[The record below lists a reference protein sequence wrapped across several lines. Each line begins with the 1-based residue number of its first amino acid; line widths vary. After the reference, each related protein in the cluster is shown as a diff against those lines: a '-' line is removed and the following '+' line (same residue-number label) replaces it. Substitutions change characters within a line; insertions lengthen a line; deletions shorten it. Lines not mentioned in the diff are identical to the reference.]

1 MMHTSFIKK
10 ATVFGLALA
19 STSLFAEATY
29 SPHKYQQNDWFAE
42 FGGNTAMY
50 VNPAGISETDQFEL
64 SFGFFSSISG
74 EASQEYVSFTYPV
87 DYKHTWGFS
96 FFENGASIDGG
107 QSYTENA
114 FMLGYAYNLIHCI
127 ALGIDISVLQIN
139 QFDENKHISLGSDIG
154 INWNPMANSRFG
166 YLLIGVAL
174 QNIVQP
180 GISTEEG
187 SSSYSF
193 VAPGFFGSDR
203 DDAYNIPSNLN
214 FSLFYRGLNRAL
226 EAKVEL
232 SLIDVFH
239 SDSEGG
245 DGMNLEESFTVTY
258 FLSPH
263 LGVRLRFTK
272 EGYPVAGA
280 TVNVKDVSI
289 FRYLAL
295 DLEMSHDDLYAKK
308 NRGFIW
314 AVKLTSRFGDTREE
328 KIGEERYRRLKI
340 EPENDYRAAMRLY
353 LNRQFLEAAYAFGKV
368 QTKYPAF
375 HLVDQA
381 AFYKAKS
388 FENLR
393 MHKAAKAVYEDA
405 IKRYPQ
411 SDQRAK
417 YHFQLMNIDY
427 KEGKYTE
434 AMAKYQNIA
443 QKFGESDV
451 KADADYVAGQIK
463 FEQGLYQESVDL
475 LAAILPGNANYFYA
489 RYTMGIAYSRMGKW
503 DEAENCFRDITE
515 QPVSNQSER
524 DLQDAAKV
532 KLGHIYFSGEKPDIA
547 QAAQMYGQVQPGSPV
562 YDEAMLG
569 IAWSFLK
576 VNKPN
581 EAMKPAQW
589 IISNLPESFLVSEAY
604 LVIGYCHFMKKDYN
618 NAAKALEQAEK
629 RTEQPV
635 VTVAARDSARQAY
648 DAMQDEFDSVQVKA
662 LDLARQLPTPRVEKK
677 REALRPSFDK
687 ANKTIEDYAAF
698 TQKSIQ
704 SDRFESNRK
713 RILDDAG
720 FTLATVKTKMS
731 QGSASSEAAQ
741 ELESLEDDLDMGGDD
756 MGGSSDAGSS
766 SEAPAPAGG
775 DESAGGSSDELGD
788 DLGDDF

>member
-1 MMHTSFIKK
+1 MHTSFIKTSVLGL
-10 ATVFGLALA
+10 TVAA
-19 STSLFAEATY
+19 SSLFAEATY
-29 SPHKYQQNDWFAE
+29 APHKYQQNDWFAE

-50 VNPAGISETDQFEL
+50 VNPASISETEQLEF
-64 SFGFFSSISG
+64 SAAFFSSISG
-74 EASQEYVSFTYPV
+74 EASQEYLSLTFPM
-87 DYKHTWGFS
+87 DYKHTLGFS

-107 QSYTENA
+107 KSYGEYA
-114 FMLGYAYNLIHCI
+114 FMFGYAYNLFQLLS
-127 ALGIDISVLQIN
+127 LGVDISVLYIN
-139 QFDENKHISLGSDIG
+139 QFDEVTQLTVGSDIG
-154 INWNPMANSRFG
+154 LSWNPLASSKLG
-166 YLLIGVAL
+166 YLLVGVAL
-174 QNIVQP
+174 QNILP
-180 GISTEEG
+180 PA
-187 SSSYSF
+187 
-193 VAPGFFGSDR
+193 VATS
-203 DDAYNIPSNLN
+203 DDAPVFVLFTEDEAYKIPTNLN
-214 FSLFYRGLNRAL
+214 ISLFYRGLNRSL
-226 EAKVEL
+226 EAKIEA
-232 SLIDVFH
+232 SLIDIMH
-239 SDSEGG
+239 DEAEGG
-245 DGMNLEESFTVTY
+245 EGFNLETSFTLTY
-258 FLSPH
+258 YLSPH
-263 LGVRLRFTK
+263 LGVRGRFTK
-272 EGYPVAGA
+272 EGYFVAGA

-289 FRYLAL
+289 FRYLQL

-314 AVKLTSRFGDTREE
+314 AVKITSRFGDTREE

-393 MHKAAKAVYEDA
+393 MHKAAKSVYEDA

-489 RYTMGIAYSRMGKW
+489 RYTMGIAYSRLGKFE
-503 DEAENCFRDITE
+503 EAENCFRDITE
-515 QPVSNQSER
+515 QQYSNQSEQ
-524 DLQDAAKV
+524 DLQDAARV
-532 KLGHIYFSGEKPDIA
+532 KLGHIYFSGEKADIA
-547 QAAQMYGQVQPGSPV
+547 AAAQMYGQVQPGSPV

-576 VNKPN
+576 VNKPDD
-581 EAMKPAQW
+581 AMKPAKW

-604 LVIGYCHFMKKDYN
+604 LVQGYCYFMKKDYK
-618 NAAKALEQAEK
+618 NAAASLEQAEK
-629 RTEQPV
+629 KTEKPAV
-635 VTVAARDSARQAY
+635 SVAARDSARQAY

-662 LDLARQLPTPRVEKK
+662 LDLARQLPTPRVESK
-677 REALRPSFDK
+677 REALRPTFNK
-687 ANKTIEDYAAF
+687 ANQAIEDYAAF
-698 TQKSIQ
+698 TQRAIQ

-713 RILDDAG
+713 RILEDAG
-720 FTLATVKTKMS
+720 FTLATVKTKMG
-731 QGSASSEAAQ
+731 QGAGSAESAK
-741 ELESLEDDLDMGGDD
+741 ELDSLDDL
-756 MGGSSDAGSS
+756 
-766 SEAPAPAGG
+766 EL
-775 DESAGGSSDELGD
+775 DE
-788 DLGDDF
+788 

>member
-1 MMHTSFIKK
+1 MHTSFIKK
-10 ATVFGLALA
+10 AAVFGLALA

-42 FGGNTAMY
+42 FGGNTSMY
-50 VNPAGISETDQFEL
+50 VNPAGISETEQLEF
-64 SFGFFSSISG
+64 SAAFFSSISG
-74 EASQEYVSFTYPV
+74 EASQEYVSLTFPM
-87 DYKHTWGFS
+87 DYKHTLGFS
-96 FFENGASIDGG
+96 FFENGASIDDGP
-107 QSYTENA
+107 SYGEYA
-114 FMLGYAYNLIHCI
+114 FMFGYAYNLMQFL
-127 ALGIDISVLQIN
+127 ALGVDISVLYIN
-139 QFDENKHISLGSDIG
+139 QFDEVKQLTLGADVGVS
-154 INWNPMANSRFG
+154 WNPLASSKYG
-166 YLLIGVAL
+166 YLLVGVAL
-174 QNIVQP
+174 QNALQP
-180 GISTEEG
+180 AVSTSAEEDG
-187 SSSYSF
+187 MKF
-193 VAPGFFGSDR
+193 VLFTEDE
-203 DDAYNIPSNLN
+203 AYKIPSNLN
-214 FSLFYRGLNRAL
+214 ISFFYRGLNRAL

-232 SLIDVFH
+232 SIIDVMH
-239 SDSEGG
+239 ESSEGG
-245 DGMNLEESFTVTY
+245 DGMNLEQSFTLTY
-258 FLSPH
+258 YLSPH
-263 LGVRLRFTK
+263 LGVRARFTK
-272 EGYPVAGA
+272 ECYPVVGA

-295 DLEMSHDDLYAKK
+295 DLEMSHDDLWEKK

-434 AMAKYQNIA
+434 AMTKYQNIA

-463 FEQGLYQESVDL
+463 FEQGLYQECVDL
-475 LAAILPGNANYFYA
+475 LASILPGNANYFYA
-489 RYTMGIAYSRMGKW
+489 RYTMGIANSRMGKF

-524 DLQDAAKV
+524 DLQDAARV
-532 KLGHIYFSGEKPDIA
+532 KLGHLFFSGEKPDIA
-547 QAAQMYGQVQPGSPV
+547 AAAQMYGQVQKESPV
-562 YDEAMLG
+562 FDEAMLG

-576 VNKPN
+576 VNKPD
-581 EAMKPAQW
+581 EAIKPAKW

-604 LVIGYCHFMKKDYN
+604 LVIGYCHFMKKNYQD
-618 NAAKALEQAEK
+618 ALEALTQAEK
-629 RTEQPV
+629 RTEQPIV
-635 VTVAARDSARQAY
+635 SVASRDSARQAY
-648 DAMQDEFDSVQVKA
+648 DAMQSQFDSVQVLA
-662 LDLARQLPTPRVEKK
+662 LDLARQLPTPRVESK
-677 REALRPSFDK
+677 REALRPTFNK
-687 ANKTIEDYAAF
+687 ANQAIEDYASF
-698 TQKSIQ
+698 MQRSIQ

-720 FTLATVKTKMS
+720 FTKATLLSKMGGAGGGTS
-731 QGSASSEAAQ
+731 KNSGASEMP
-741 ELESLEDDLDMGGDD
+741 SLEDDL
-756 MGGSSDAGSS
+756 
-766 SEAPAPAGG
+766 
-775 DESAGGSSDELGD
+775 
-788 DLGDDF
+788 

>member
-1 MMHTSFIKK
+1 MTRTSFIKTSVLGL
-10 ATVFGLALA
+10 TVAASALY
-19 STSLFAEATY
+19 AEAVY
-29 SPHKYQQNDWFAE
+29 SPHKYQQNDWFGE
-42 FGGNTAMY
+42 FGSNNTAMY
-50 VNPAGISETDQFEL
+50 VNPAGIALTDQLEV
-64 SFGFFSSISG
+64 SAAFFSSISG
-74 EASQEYVSFTYPV
+74 EASQEYVSLAFPM
-87 DYKHTWGFS
+87 DYKHTIGFS
-96 FFENGASIDGG
+96 FFENGASIDGSSK
-107 QSYTENA
+107 SYGEYA
-114 FMLGYAYNLIHCI
+114 FLLGYAYNLMHCVAVGLDVSI
-127 ALGIDISVLQIN
+127 LYIN
-139 QFDENKHISLGSDIG
+139 QFDEVKHMTLGADVGVS
-154 INWNPMANSRFG
+154 WNPLSSSKYG
-166 YLLIGVAL
+166 DLLVGVAL
-174 QNIVQP
+174 QNALQP
-180 GISTEEG
+180 AISTAEKD
-187 SSSYSF
+187 
-193 VAPGFFGSDR
+193 APTMVLFTESE
-203 DDAYNIPSNLN
+203 AYKIPANLN

-226 EAKVEL
+226 EAKAEL
-232 SLIDVFH
+232 SIIDVMH
-239 SDSEGG
+239 DDDEGG
-245 DGMNLEESFTVTY
+245 EGMNLETSFTLTY
-258 FLSPH
+258 YLSPH

-280 TVNVKDVSI
+280 TVNVKDVSF
-289 FRYLAL
+289 FRYLQL

-314 AVKLTSRFGDTREE
+314 AVKLTTRFGDTREE

-393 MHKAAKAVYEDA
+393 MHKAARAVYEDA
-405 IKRYPQ
+405 IKRYPRTEQ
-411 SDQRAK
+411 NAK

-427 KEGKYTE
+427 KEGKYTD
-434 AMAKYQNIA
+434 AMAKYQNIV
-443 QKFGESDV
+443 QVFGKSDV
-451 KADADYVAGQIK
+451 KADADYIAGQIK

-503 DEAENCFRDITE
+503 EEAENCFRDITE

-532 KLGHIYFSGEKPDIA
+532 KLGHIYFSGEKPDVA
-547 QAAQMYGQVQPGSPV
+547 AAAQMYGQVEPGSPV

-576 VNKPN
+576 VNKPE
-581 EAMKPAQW
+581 EALKPANW

-604 LVIGYCHFMKKDYN
+604 LVQGYCYFIKKDYN
-618 NAAKALEQAEK
+618 KAVKSLEQAEK

-635 VTVAARDSARQAY
+635 VSVAARDSARQAY
-648 DAMQDEFDSVQVKA
+648 EAMQNDFDSVQVKA
-662 LDLARQLPTPRVEKK
+662 LDLARQLPTPRVESK
-677 REALRPSFDK
+677 REALKPDFDK
-687 ANKTIEDYAAF
+687 ANKAIEDYAEF
-698 TQKSIQ
+698 TQRSIQ

-720 FTLATVKTKMS
+720 FTLATVKTKMAGGAG
-731 QGSASSEAAQ
+731 GSGAAQ
-741 ELESLEDDLDMGGDD
+741 ELEELDDL
-756 MGGSSDAGSS
+756 
-766 SEAPAPAGG
+766 E
-775 DESAGGSSDELGD
+775 
-788 DLGDDF
+788 

>member
-1 MMHTSFIKK
+1 MHTSFIKTSVLGL
-10 ATVFGLALA
+10 TVAA
-19 STSLFAEATY
+19 SSLFAEATY
-29 SPHKYQQNDWFAE
+29 TPHKYQQNDWFAE

-50 VNPAGISETDQFEL
+50 VNPASISETEQLEF
-64 SFGFFSSISG
+64 SAAFFSSISG
-74 EASQEYVSFTYPV
+74 EASQEYLSLTFPM
-87 DYKHTWGFS
+87 DYKHTLGFS

-107 QSYTENA
+107 KSYGEYA
-114 FMLGYAYNLIHCI
+114 FMFGYAYNLFQLLS
-127 ALGIDISVLQIN
+127 LGVDISVLYIN
-139 QFDENKHISLGSDIG
+139 QFDEVTQLTVGSDIG
-154 INWNPMANSRFG
+154 LSWNPLASSKLG
-166 YLLIGVAL
+166 YLLVGVAL
-174 QNIVQP
+174 QNILP
-180 GISTEEG
+180 PA
-187 SSSYSF
+187 
-193 VAPGFFGSDR
+193 VATG
-203 DDAYNIPSNLN
+203 DDAPMFVLFTEDEAYKIPTNLN
-214 FSLFYRGLNRAL
+214 ISLFYRGLNRSL
-226 EAKVEL
+226 EAKIEA
-232 SLIDVFH
+232 SLIDIMH
-239 SDSEGG
+239 DEDEGG
-245 DGMNLEESFTVTY
+245 EGFNLETSFTLTY
-258 FLSPH
+258 YLSPH
-263 LGVRLRFTK
+263 LGVRGRFTK
-272 EGYPVAGA
+272 EGYFVAGA

-289 FRYLAL
+289 FRYLSL

-314 AVKLTSRFGDTREE
+314 AVKITSRFGDTREE

-411 SDQRAK
+411 SDQKAK

-434 AMAKYQNIA
+434 AMSKYQNIA

-489 RYTMGIAYSRMGKW
+489 RYTMGIAYSRLGKFE
-503 DEAENCFRDITE
+503 EAENCFRDITE
-515 QPVSNQSER
+515 QQYSNQSEQ
-524 DLQDAAKV
+524 DLQDAARV
-532 KLGHIYFSGEKPDIA
+532 KLGHIYFSGEKADIA
-547 QAAQMYGQVQPGSPV
+547 AAAQMYGQVQAGSPV

-576 VNKPN
+576 VNKPDD
-581 EAMKPAQW
+581 AMKPAKW

-604 LVIGYCHFMKKDYN
+604 LVQGYCYFMKKDYK
-618 NAAKALEQAEK
+618 NAAASLEQAEK
-629 RTEQPV
+629 KTEQPAV
-635 VTVAARDSARQAY
+635 SVAARDSARQAY

-662 LDLARQLPTPRVEKK
+662 LDLARQLPTPRVESK
-677 REALRPSFDK
+677 REALRPTFDK
-687 ANKTIEDYAAF
+687 ANQAIEDYAAF
-698 TQKSIQ
+698 TQRAIQ

-713 RILDDAG
+713 RILEDAG
-720 FTLATVKTKMS
+720 FTLATVKTKMG
-731 QGSASSEAAQ
+731 QGSAGNAEAAK
-741 ELESLEDDLDMGGDD
+741 ELDSLEDLDLD
-756 MGGSSDAGSS
+756 
-766 SEAPAPAGG
+766 E
-775 DESAGGSSDELGD
+775 
-788 DLGDDF
+788 

>member
-1 MMHTSFIKK
+1 MLRTSIIKMS
-10 ATVFGLALA
+10 ALGLAVA
-19 STSLFAEATY
+19 STSLFAKGATY

-42 FGGNTAMY
+42 FGGNTSMY
-50 VNPAGISETDQFEL
+50 VNPAGISETDQLEV
-64 SFGFFSSISG
+64 SAGFFSTISG
-74 EASQEYVSFTYPV
+74 EANQEYVSVTYPI
-87 DYKHTWGFS
+87 DYKHTIGVS
-96 FFENGASIDGG
+96 LFENGASIDGG
-107 QSYTENA
+107 ESYGEWA
-114 FMLGYAYNLIHCI
+114 ALIGYSYRLFHVLS
-127 ALGIDISVLQIN
+127 LGIDLSVLYIN
-139 QFDENKHISLGSDIG
+139 QFDEVKQVTVGADVGLS
-154 INWNPMANSRFG
+154 WNPMASSKYG
-166 YLLIGVAL
+166 YLLVGVAL
-174 QNIVQP
+174 QNLAQP
-180 GISTEEG
+180 SISTSDDG
-187 SSSYSF
+187 GF
-193 VAPGFFGSDR
+193 VVPGFFGSAG
-203 DDAYNIPSNLN
+203 DDTYNIPANLN
-214 FSLFYRGLNRAL
+214 LSVFWRGLNRAL
-226 EAKVEL
+226 EFKGEV
-232 SLIDVFH
+232 SIVDVFH
-239 SDSEGG
+239 DKNEGG
-245 DGMNLEESFTVTY
+245 DGCNIEPSITLTY
-258 FLSPH
+258 YLSPH

-295 DLEMSHDDLYAKK
+295 DLEMSHDDIYAQK
-308 NRGFIW
+308 NRGFVW

-340 EPENDYRAAMRLY
+340 EPENDYRYAMRLY

-393 MHKAAKAVYEDA
+393 MHKAAKSIYEDA

-489 RYTMGIAYSRMGKW
+489 RYTMGIAYSRMGKF
-503 DEAENCFRDITE
+503 DESENCFRDITE

-532 KLGHIYFSGEKPDIA
+532 KLGHLFFSGEKADIA
-547 QAAQMYGQVQPGSPV
+547 AAAQMYGQVKAGSPV

-581 EAMKPAQW
+581 EAMKPAEW
-589 IISNLPESFLVSEAY
+589 IIKNLPESFLVSEAY
-604 LVIGYCHFMKKDYN
+604 LVVGYCHFMKKEYN
-618 NAAKALEQAEK
+618 DAIAALEQAEK

-635 VTVAARDSARQAY
+635 VSVAARDSARQAY
-648 DAMQDEFDSVQVKA
+648 DAMQAEFDSVQVHA
-662 LDLARQLPTPRVEKK
+662 LDLARQLPTPRVESK
-677 REALRPSFDK
+677 REALRPTFDK
-687 ANKTIEDYAAF
+687 ANQAIEDYASF
-698 TQKSIQ
+698 MQKSIQ

-713 RILDDAG
+713 RILEDAG
-720 FTLATVKTKMS
+720 FTLATVKTKVG
-731 QGSASSEAAQ
+731 QG
-741 ELESLEDDLDMGGDD
+741 
-756 MGGSSDAGSS
+756 GGSSTGL
-766 SEAPAPAGG
+766 PAA
-775 DESAGGSSDELGD
+775 DELGD
-788 DLGDDF
+788 LE

>member
-1 MMHTSFIKK
+1 MLRTSFIKTS
-10 ATVFGLALA
+10 ALGLAVA
-19 STSLFAEATY
+19 STSLFAEA
-29 SPHKYQQNDWFAE
+29 DWFAE
-42 FGGNTAMY
+42 FGGNTSMY
-50 VNPAGISETDQFEL
+50 VNPAGISETDQLEF
-64 SFGFFSSISG
+64 SAAFFSTISG
-74 EASQEYVSFTYPV
+74 EASQEYVSLTYPI
-87 DYKHTWGFS
+87 DYKHTLGFS
-96 FFENGASIDGG
+96 LFENGASIEGG
-107 QSYTENA
+107 ESYSEIA
-114 FMLGYAYNLIHCI
+114 AMFGYSYRLFHLLSLGV
-127 ALGIDISVLQIN
+127 SVDVLYIN
-139 QFDENKHISLGSDIG
+139 QFDELKQLTVGADVGLS
-154 INWNPMANSRFG
+154 WNPLASSKYG
-166 YLLIGVAL
+166 YLLIGASL
-174 QNIVQP
+174 QNILAPAVSEAD
-180 GISTEEG
+180 GDG
-187 SSSYSF
+187 SFKF
-193 VAPGFFGSDR
+193 VFMGAA
-203 DDAYNIPSNLN
+203 DAYKIPTNLN
-214 FSLFYRGLNRAL
+214 LSLFYRGFNRLL
-226 EAKVEL
+226 EMKAEF
-232 SLIDVFH
+232 SFIDIIH
-239 SDSEGG
+239 DSDEGG
-245 DGMNLEESFTVTY
+245 KGANLEMSFTLTY
-258 FLSPH
+258 YLSSH
-263 LGVRLRFTK
+263 LGVRARFTK
-272 EGYPVAGA
+272 EGYPVIGA

-295 DLEMSHDDLYAKK
+295 DLEMSHDDLWAKK
-308 NRGFIW
+308 NRGFVW
-314 AVKLTSRFGDTREE
+314 AVKLTTRFGDTREE

-393 MHKAAKAVYEDA
+393 MHKAAKSVYEDA

-489 RYTMGIAYSRMGKW
+489 RYTMGIAYSRMGKF

-524 DLQDAAKV
+524 DLQDAARV

-547 QAAQMYGQVQPGSPV
+547 AAAQMYGQVEAGSPV

-576 VNKPN
+576 VNKPD

-589 IISNLPESFLVSEAY
+589 IIKNLPESFLVSEAY

-618 NAAKALEQAEK
+618 GAAKALEQAEK

-648 DAMQDEFDSVQVKA
+648 DAMQDEFDSVQVQA
-662 LDLARQLPTPRVEKK
+662 LDLARQLPTPRVESK

-687 ANKTIEDYAAF
+687 ANQSIEDYAAF

-713 RILDDAG
+713 RILEDAG

-731 QGSASSEAAQ
+731 QGAASTEAAQ
-741 ELESLEDDLDMGGDD
+741 ELEELEDL
-756 MGGSSDAGSS
+756 
-766 SEAPAPAGG
+766 E
-775 DESAGGSSDELGD
+775 
-788 DLGDDF
+788 

>member
-1 MMHTSFIKK
+1 MHTSFIKTSVLGL
-10 ATVFGLALA
+10 TVAA
-19 STSLFAEATY
+19 SSLFAEVTY
-29 SPHKYQQNDWFAE
+29 APHKYQQNDWFAE

-50 VNPAGISETDQFEL
+50 VNPASISETEQLEF
-64 SFGFFSSISG
+64 SAAFFSSISG
-74 EASQEYVSFTYPV
+74 EASQEYLSLTFPM
-87 DYKHTWGFS
+87 DYKHTLGFS

-107 QSYTENA
+107 KSYGEYA
-114 FMLGYAYNLIHCI
+114 FMFGYAYNLMQFLS
-127 ALGIDISVLQIN
+127 LGIDISVLYIN
-139 QFDENKHISLGSDIG
+139 QFDDVKQLTVGSDIG
-154 INWNPMANSRFG
+154 LSWNPLASSKLG
-166 YLLIGVAL
+166 YLLVGVAL
-174 QNIVQP
+174 QNILP
-180 GISTEEG
+180 PA
-187 SSSYSF
+187 
-193 VAPGFFGSDR
+193 VATS
-203 DDAYNIPSNLN
+203 DDAPMFVLFTEDEAYKIPTNLN
-214 FSLFYRGLNRAL
+214 FSLFYRGLNRSL
-226 EAKVEL
+226 EAKIEA
-232 SLIDVFH
+232 SIIDLLH
-239 SDSEGG
+239 DDAEGG
-245 DGMNLEESFTVTY
+245 EGFNIETSFTLTY
-258 FLSPH
+258 YLSPH
-263 LGVRLRFTK
+263 LGVRARFTK
-272 EGYPVAGA
+272 EGYLVAGA

-289 FRYLAL
+289 FRYLSL

-314 AVKLTSRFGDTREE
+314 AVKITSRFGDTREE

-393 MHKAAKAVYEDA
+393 MHKAAKSVYEDA

-411 SDQRAK
+411 SDQKAK

-489 RYTMGIAYSRMGKW
+489 RYTMGIAYSHLGKFE
-503 DEAENCFRDITE
+503 EAENCFRDITE
-515 QPVSNQSER
+515 QQYSNQSEQ
-524 DLQDAAKV
+524 DLQDAARV
-532 KLGHIYFSGEKPDIA
+532 KLGHIYFSGEKADIA
-547 QAAQMYGQVQPGSPV
+547 QAAQMYGQVKPGSPV

-576 VNKPN
+576 VNKPD
-581 EAMKPAQW
+581 EAMKPAKW
-589 IISNLPESFLVSEAY
+589 IISNLPESFLVAEAY
-604 LVIGYCHFMKKDYN
+604 LVQGYCYFMKKDYK
-618 NAAKALEQAEK
+618 NAAASLEQAEK
-629 RTEQPV
+629 KTEQPAV
-635 VTVAARDSARQAY
+635 SVAARDSARQAY

-662 LDLARQLPTPRVEKK
+662 LDLARQLPTPRVQSK
-677 REALRPSFDK
+677 REALQPTFNK
-687 ANKTIEDYAAF
+687 ANQAIEDYAAF
-698 TQKSIQ
+698 TQRAIQ

-713 RILDDAG
+713 RILEDAG
-720 FTLATVKTKMS
+720 FTLATVKTKMG
-731 QGSASSEAAQ
+731 QGAAGNAESAK
-741 ELESLEDDLDMGGDD
+741 ELDALDDL
-756 MGGSSDAGSS
+756 
-766 SEAPAPAGG
+766 EL
-775 DESAGGSSDELGD
+775 DE
-788 DLGDDF
+788 

>member
-1 MMHTSFIKK
+1 MHTSFIKTSVLGL
-10 ATVFGLALA
+10 TVAA
-19 STSLFAEATY
+19 SSLFAEATY
-29 SPHKYQQNDWFAE
+29 APHKYQQNDWFAE

-50 VNPAGISETDQFEL
+50 VNPASISETEQLEF
-64 SFGFFSSISG
+64 SAAFFSSISG
-74 EASQEYVSFTYPV
+74 EASQEYLSLTFPM
-87 DYKHTWGFS
+87 DYKHTLGFS

-107 QSYTENA
+107 KSYGEYA
-114 FMLGYAYNLIHCI
+114 FMFGYAYNLFQLLS
-127 ALGIDISVLQIN
+127 LGVDISVLYIN
-139 QFDENKHISLGSDIG
+139 QFDEVTQLTVGSDIG
-154 INWNPMANSRFG
+154 LSWNPLASSKLG
-166 YLLIGVAL
+166 YLLVGVAL
-174 QNIVQP
+174 QNILP
-180 GISTEEG
+180 PA
-187 SSSYSF
+187 
-193 VAPGFFGSDR
+193 VATS
-203 DDAYNIPSNLN
+203 DDAPVFVLFTEDEAYKIPTNLN
-214 FSLFYRGLNRAL
+214 ISLFYRGLNRSL
-226 EAKVEL
+226 EAKIEA
-232 SLIDVFH
+232 SLIDIMH
-239 SDSEGG
+239 DEAEGG
-245 DGMNLEESFTVTY
+245 EGFNLETSFTLTY
-258 FLSPH
+258 YLSPH
-263 LGVRLRFTK
+263 LGVRGRFTK
-272 EGYPVAGA
+272 EGYFVAGA

-289 FRYLAL
+289 FRYLQL

-314 AVKLTSRFGDTREE
+314 AVKITSRFGDTREE

-489 RYTMGIAYSRMGKW
+489 RYTMGIAYSRLGKFE
-503 DEAENCFRDITE
+503 EAENCFRDITE
-515 QPVSNQSER
+515 QQYSNQSEQ
-524 DLQDAAKV
+524 DLQDAARV
-532 KLGHIYFSGEKPDIA
+532 KLGHIYFSGEKADIA
-547 QAAQMYGQVQPGSPV
+547 AAAQMYGQVQPGSPV

-576 VNKPN
+576 VNKPDD
-581 EAMKPAQW
+581 AMKPAKW

-604 LVIGYCHFMKKDYN
+604 LVQGYCYFMKKDYK
-618 NAAKALEQAEK
+618 NAAASLEQAEK
-629 RTEQPV
+629 KTEKPAV
-635 VTVAARDSARQAY
+635 SVAARDSARQAY

-662 LDLARQLPTPRVEKK
+662 LDLARQLPTPRVESK
-677 REALRPSFDK
+677 REALRPTFNK
-687 ANKTIEDYAAF
+687 ANQAIEDYAAF
-698 TQKSIQ
+698 TQRAIQ

-713 RILDDAG
+713 RILEDAG
-720 FTLATVKTKMS
+720 FTLATVKTKMG
-731 QGSASSEAAQ
+731 QGAGSAESAK
-741 ELESLEDDLDMGGDD
+741 ELDSLDDL
-756 MGGSSDAGSS
+756 
-766 SEAPAPAGG
+766 EL
-775 DESAGGSSDELGD
+775 DE
-788 DLGDDF
+788 

>member
-1 MMHTSFIKK
+1 MHTSFIKTSVLGL
-10 ATVFGLALA
+10 TVAA
-19 STSLFAEATY
+19 SSLFADATY

-50 VNPAGISETDQFEL
+50 VNPASIAETEQLEF
-64 SFGFFSSISG
+64 SAAFFSSISG
-74 EASQEYVSFTYPV
+74 EASQEYVSLTFPM
-87 DYKHTWGFS
+87 DYKHTLGFS

-107 QSYTENA
+107 KSYGEYA
-114 FMLGYAYNLIHCI
+114 FMFGYAYNLFQLIS
-127 ALGIDISVLQIN
+127 LGVDISVLYIN
-139 QFDENKHISLGSDIG
+139 QFDDVKQVTFGSDIG
-154 INWNPMANSRFG
+154 ISWNPLASSKLG
-166 YLLIGVAL
+166 YLLVGVAL
-174 QNIVQP
+174 QNVLQP
-180 GISTEEG
+180 AIATS
-187 SSSYSF
+187 
-193 VAPGFFGSDR
+193 
-203 DDAYNIPSNLN
+203 DDAPAVVLFTESEAYKIPANLN
-214 FSLFYRGLNRAL
+214 FSLFYRGLNRSL
-226 EAKVEL
+226 EAKIEA
-232 SLIDVFH
+232 SFIDIMH
-239 SDSEGG
+239 DDDEGG
-245 DGMNLEESFTVTY
+245 EGFNLETSFTLTY
-258 FLSPH
+258 YLSPH
-263 LGVRLRFTK
+263 LGVRGRFTK
-272 EGYPVAGA
+272 EGYFVAGA

-289 FRYLAL
+289 FRYLQL

-314 AVKLTSRFGDTREE
+314 AVKITSRFGDTREE

-393 MHKAAKAVYEDA
+393 MHKAAKSVYEDA

-411 SDQRAK
+411 SDQKAK

-434 AMAKYQNIA
+434 AMSKYQNIA

-489 RYTMGIAYSRMGKW
+489 RYTMGIAYSRLGKFE
-503 DEAENCFRDITE
+503 EAENCFRDITE
-515 QPVSNQSER
+515 QQYSNQSEQ
-524 DLQDAAKV
+524 DLQDAARV
-532 KLGHIYFSGEKPDIA
+532 KLGHLYFSGEKADIA
-547 QAAQMYGQVQPGSPV
+547 AAAQMYGQVQPGSPV

-576 VNKPN
+576 VNKPD
-581 EAMKPAQW
+581 EAMKPAKW

-604 LVIGYCHFMKKDYN
+604 LVQGYCYFMKKDYQ
-618 NAAKALEQAEK
+618 NAAKSLEQAEAK
-629 RTEQPV
+629 TEKPAV
-635 VTVAARDSARQAY
+635 SVAARDSARQAY
-648 DAMQDEFDSVQVKA
+648 DAMQSEFDSVQVQA
-662 LDLARQLPTPRVEKK
+662 LDLARQLPTPRVESK
-677 REALRPSFDK
+677 REALRPTFDK
-687 ANKTIEDYAAF
+687 ANQAIEDYAAF
-698 TQKSIQ
+698 TQRAIQ

-713 RILDDAG
+713 RILEDAG
-720 FTLATVKTKMS
+720 FTLATVKTKMG
-731 QGSASSEAAQ
+731 QGSTSSEAAQ
-741 ELESLEDDLDMGGDD
+741 ELEELEDL
-756 MGGSSDAGSS
+756 
-766 SEAPAPAGG
+766 E
-775 DESAGGSSDELGD
+775 
-788 DLGDDF
+788 

>member
-1 MMHTSFIKK
+1 MHTSFIKK
-10 ATVFGLALA
+10 AAVFGLALA

-42 FGGNTAMY
+42 FGGNTSMY
-50 VNPAGISETDQFEL
+50 VNPAGISETEQLEF
-64 SFGFFSSISG
+64 SAAFFSSISG
-74 EASQEYVSFTYPV
+74 EASQEYVSLTFPM
-87 DYKHTWGFS
+87 DYKHTLGFS
-96 FFENGASIDGG
+96 FFENGASIDDGP
-107 QSYTENA
+107 SYGEYA
-114 FMLGYAYNLIHCI
+114 FMFGYAYNLMQFL
-127 ALGIDISVLQIN
+127 ALGVDISVLYIN
-139 QFDENKHISLGSDIG
+139 QFDEVKQLTLGADVGVS
-154 INWNPMANSRFG
+154 WNPLASSKYG
-166 YLLIGVAL
+166 YLLVGVAL
-174 QNIVQP
+174 QNALQP
-180 GISTEEG
+180 AVSTAVEEDG
-187 SSSYSF
+187 MKF
-193 VAPGFFGSDR
+193 VLFTESE
-203 DDAYNIPSNLN
+203 AYKIPSNLN
-214 FSLFYRGLNRAL
+214 ISFFYRGLNRAL

-232 SLIDVFH
+232 SIIDVMH
-239 SDSEGG
+239 ESSEGG
-245 DGMNLEESFTVTY
+245 EGMNLEQSFTLTY
-258 FLSPH
+258 YLSPH
-263 LGVRLRFTK
+263 LGVRARFTK
-272 EGYPVAGA
+272 ECYPVVGA

-295 DLEMSHDDLYAKK
+295 DLEMSHDDLWEKK

-463 FEQGLYQESVDL
+463 FEQGLYQEAVDL

-489 RYTMGIAYSRMGKW
+489 RYTMGIAYSRLGKW
-503 DEAENCFRDITE
+503 EEAENCFRDITE
-515 QPVSNQSER
+515 QQYSNQSEQ
-524 DLQDAAKV
+524 DLQDAARV
-532 KLGHIYFSGEKPDIA
+532 KLGHIYFSGEKADIA
-547 QAAQMYGQVQPGSPV
+547 AAAQMYGQVQAGSPV

-576 VNKPN
+576 VNKPD

-604 LVIGYCHFMKKDYN
+604 LVQGYCYFMKKEYKK
-618 NAAKALEQAEK
+618 AAASLEQAEAK
-629 RTEQPV
+629 TEKPAIS
-635 VTVAARDSARQAY
+635 VAARDSARQAF
-648 DAMQDEFDSVQVKA
+648 DAMQGEFDSVQVQA
-662 LDLARQLPTPRVEKK
+662 LDLARQLPTPRVQSK
-677 REALRPSFDK
+677 REALRPTFDK
-687 ANKTIEDYAAF
+687 ANQAIEDYAAF
-698 TQKSIQ
+698 TQKALQ

-713 RILDDAG
+713 RILEDAG
-720 FTLATVKTKMS
+720 FTLATVKTKMG
-731 QGSASSEAAQ
+731 QGATSSEAAQ
-741 ELESLEDDLDMGGDD
+741 ELEELEDL
-756 MGGSSDAGSS
+756 
-766 SEAPAPAGG
+766 E
-775 DESAGGSSDELGD
+775 
-788 DLGDDF
+788 

>member
-1 MMHTSFIKK
+1 MHTSFIKK

-42 FGGNTAMY
+42 FGGNTSMY
-50 VNPAGISETDQFEL
+50 VNPASIAETEQLEF
-64 SFGFFSSISG
+64 SAAFFSSISG
-74 EASQEYVSFTYPV
+74 EASQEYMSLTFPM
-87 DYKHTWGFS
+87 DYKHTLGFS

-107 QSYTENA
+107 KSYGEYA
-114 FMLGYAYNLIHCI
+114 FMFGYAYNLFQLV
-127 ALGIDISVLQIN
+127 ALGVDVSVLYIN
-139 QFDENKHISLGSDIG
+139 QFDDVKQITFGTDIG
-154 INWNPMANSRFG
+154 LSWNPLSSSKLG
-166 YLLIGVAL
+166 YLLVGVAL
-174 QNIVQP
+174 QNIIQP
-180 GISTEEG
+180 A
-187 SSSYSF
+187 
-193 VAPGFFGSDR
+193 VATSDDAPTVVLFTS
-203 DDAYNIPSNLN
+203 DDAYKIPCNLN
-214 FSLFYRGLNRAL
+214 FSLFYRGFNRAL
-226 EAKVEL
+226 EAKIEF
-232 SLIDVFH
+232 SLIDIMH
-239 SDSEGG
+239 DDEEGG
-245 DGMNLEESFTVTY
+245 EGFNLETSFTLTY
-258 FLSPH
+258 YLSPH
-263 LGVRLRFTK
+263 LGVRGRFTK
-272 EGYPVAGA
+272 EGYFVAGA

-289 FRYLAL
+289 FRYLSL

-314 AVKLTSRFGDTREE
+314 AVKITSRFGDTREE

-393 MHKAAKAVYEDA
+393 MHKAAKSVYEDA

-411 SDQRAK
+411 SDQKAK

-434 AMAKYQNIA
+434 AMSKYQNIA

-463 FEQGLYQESVDL
+463 FEQGLYQEAVDL
-475 LAAILPGNANYFYA
+475 LSAILPGNANYFYA
-489 RYTMGIAYSRMGKW
+489 RYTMGIAYSRLGKW
-503 DEAENCFRDITE
+503 EEAENCFRDITE
-515 QPVSNQSER
+515 QQYSNQSEQ
-524 DLQDAAKV
+524 DLQDAARV
-532 KLGHIYFSGEKPDIA
+532 KLGHIYFSGEKADIA
-547 QAAQMYGQVQPGSPV
+547 AAAQMYAQVQPGSPV

-576 VNKPN
+576 VNKPD

-604 LVIGYCHFMKKDYN
+604 LVQGYCYFMKKDY
-618 NAAKALEQAEK
+618 AKAAASLESAETK
-629 RTEQPV
+629 TEKPAV
-635 VTVAARDSARQAY
+635 SVAARDSAKQAF
-648 DAMQDEFDSVQVKA
+648 DAMQDEFDSVQVQA
-662 LDLARQLPTPRVEKK
+662 LDLARQLPTPRVESK
-677 REALRPSFDK
+677 REALRPTFDK
-687 ANKTIEDYAAF
+687 ANKSIEDYAAF
-698 TQKSIQ
+698 TQKALQ

-713 RILDDAG
+713 RILEDAG
-720 FTLATVKTKMS
+720 FTLATVKTKMG
-731 QGSASSEAAQ
+731 QGAGSAESAKELDALDDL
-741 ELESLEDDLDMGGDD
+741 ELEE
-756 MGGSSDAGSS
+756 
-766 SEAPAPAGG
+766 
-775 DESAGGSSDELGD
+775 
-788 DLGDDF
+788 

>member
-1 MMHTSFIKK
+1 MHTSFIKTSVLGL
-10 ATVFGLALA
+10 TVAA
-19 STSLFAEATY
+19 SSLFAEATY
-29 SPHKYQQNDWFAE
+29 APHKYQQNDWFAE

-50 VNPAGISETDQFEL
+50 VNPASISETEQLEF
-64 SFGFFSSISG
+64 SAAFFSSISG
-74 EASQEYVSFTYPV
+74 EASQEYLSLTFPM
-87 DYKHTWGFS
+87 DYKHTLGFS

-107 QSYTENA
+107 KSYGEYA
-114 FMLGYAYNLIHCI
+114 FMFGYAYNLFQLLS
-127 ALGIDISVLQIN
+127 LGVDISVLYIN
-139 QFDENKHISLGSDIG
+139 QFDEVTQLTVGSDIG
-154 INWNPMANSRFG
+154 LSWNPLASSKLG
-166 YLLIGVAL
+166 YLLVGVAL
-174 QNIVQP
+174 QNILP
-180 GISTEEG
+180 PA
-187 SSSYSF
+187 
-193 VAPGFFGSDR
+193 VATG
-203 DDAYNIPSNLN
+203 DDAPMFVLFTEDEAYKIPTNLN
-214 FSLFYRGLNRAL
+214 ISLFYRGLNRSL
-226 EAKVEL
+226 EAKIEA
-232 SLIDVFH
+232 SLIDIMH
-239 SDSEGG
+239 DEAEGG
-245 DGMNLEESFTVTY
+245 EGFNLETSFTLTY
-258 FLSPH
+258 YLSPH
-263 LGVRLRFTK
+263 LGVRGRFTK
-272 EGYPVAGA
+272 EGYFVAGA

-289 FRYLAL
+289 FRYLSL

-314 AVKLTSRFGDTREE
+314 AVKITSRFGDTREE

-411 SDQRAK
+411 SDQKAK

-434 AMAKYQNIA
+434 AMTKYQNIA

-489 RYTMGIAYSRMGKW
+489 RYTMGIAYSRLGKFE
-503 DEAENCFRDITE
+503 EAENCFRDITE
-515 QPVSNQSER
+515 QQYSNQSEQ
-524 DLQDAAKV
+524 DLQDAARV
-532 KLGHIYFSGEKPDIA
+532 KLGHIYFSGEKADIA
-547 QAAQMYGQVQPGSPV
+547 AAAQMYGQVQAGSPV

-576 VNKPN
+576 VNKPD

-604 LVIGYCHFMKKDYN
+604 LVQGYCYFMKKDYKK
-618 NAAKALEQAEK
+618 AAASLEQAEAK
-629 RTEQPV
+629 TEKPAV
-635 VTVAARDSARQAY
+635 SVAARDSARQAF

-662 LDLARQLPTPRVEKK
+662 LDLARQLPTPRVESK
-677 REALRPSFDK
+677 REALRPTFNK
-687 ANKTIEDYAAF
+687 ANQAIEDYAAF
-698 TQKSIQ
+698 TQRAIQ

-713 RILDDAG
+713 RILEDAG
-720 FTLATVKTKMS
+720 FTLATVKTKMG
-731 QGSASSEAAQ
+731 QGSAGNAEAAK
-741 ELESLEDDLDMGGDD
+741 ELDALDDL
-756 MGGSSDAGSS
+756 
-766 SEAPAPAGG
+766 EL
-775 DESAGGSSDELGD
+775 DE
-788 DLGDDF
+788 

>member
-1 MMHTSFIKK
+1 MHTSFIKTSVLGL
-10 ATVFGLALA
+10 TVAA
-19 STSLFAEATY
+19 SSLFAEVTY
-29 SPHKYQQNDWFAE
+29 APHKYQQNDWFAE

-50 VNPAGISETDQFEL
+50 VNPASISETEQLEF
-64 SFGFFSSISG
+64 SAAFFSSISG
-74 EASQEYVSFTYPV
+74 EASQEYLSLTYPM
-87 DYKHTWGFS
+87 DYKHTLGFS

-107 QSYTENA
+107 KSYGEYA
-114 FMLGYAYNLIHCI
+114 FMFGYAYNLFQVIS
-127 ALGIDISVLQIN
+127 LGIDLSVLYIN
-139 QFDENKHISLGSDIG
+139 QFDDVKQLTLGSDIG
-154 INWNPMANSRFG
+154 VSWNPLASSKLG
-166 YLLIGVAL
+166 YLLVGLSL
-174 QNIVQP
+174 QNILPPAVATDNDAP
-180 GISTEEG
+180 M
-187 SSSYSF
+187 F
-193 VAPGFFGSDR
+193 VFFTAS
-203 DDAYNIPSNLN
+203 DAYKIPTNLN
-214 FSLFYRGLNRAL
+214 FSLFYRGLDRSL
-226 EAKVEL
+226 EVKIEA
-232 SLIDVFH
+232 SLIDIMH
-239 SDSEGG
+239 DEAEGG
-245 DGMNLEESFTVTY
+245 EGFNLETSFTVTY
-258 FLSPH
+258 YLSPH
-263 LGVRLRFTK
+263 LGVRGRFTK
-272 EGYPVAGA
+272 EGYFVAGA

-289 FRYLAL
+289 FRYLSL

-314 AVKLTSRFGDTREE
+314 AVKITSRFGDTREE

-411 SDQRAK
+411 SDQKAK

-489 RYTMGIAYSRMGKW
+489 RYTMGIAYSRLGKFE
-503 DEAENCFRDITE
+503 EAENCFRDITE
-515 QPVSNQSER
+515 QQYSNQSEQ
-524 DLQDAAKV
+524 DLQDAARV
-532 KLGHIYFSGEKPDIA
+532 KLGHIYFSGEKADIA
-547 QAAQMYGQVQPGSPV
+547 QAAQMYGQVKPGSPV

-576 VNKPN
+576 VNKPD
-581 EAMKPAQW
+581 EAMKPAKW

-604 LVIGYCHFMKKDYN
+604 LVQGYCYFMKQDYK
-618 NAAKALEQAEK
+618 NAAASLEQAEK
-629 RTEQPV
+629 KTEQPAV
-635 VTVAARDSARQAY
+635 SVAARDSARQAY
-648 DAMQDEFDSVQVKA
+648 DAMQSEFDSVQVQA
-662 LDLARQLPTPRVEKK
+662 LDLARQLPTPRVQSK
-677 REALRPSFDK
+677 REALQPTFNK
-687 ANKTIEDYAAF
+687 ANQAIEDYAAF
-698 TQKSIQ
+698 TQRAIQ

-713 RILDDAG
+713 RILEDAG
-720 FTLATVKTKMS
+720 FTLATVKTKMG
-731 QGSASSEAAQ
+731 QGSAGNAEAAK
-741 ELESLEDDLDMGGDD
+741 ELDALDDL
-756 MGGSSDAGSS
+756 
-766 SEAPAPAGG
+766 EL
-775 DESAGGSSDELGD
+775 DE
-788 DLGDDF
+788 

>member
-1 MMHTSFIKK
+1 MLRTSFIKTS
-10 ATVFGLALA
+10 ALGLAVA

-29 SPHKYQQNDWFAE
+29 TPNKYQQNDWFAE
-42 FGGNTAMY
+42 FGGNTSMY
-50 VNPAGISETDQFEL
+50 VNPAGISETDQLEF
-64 SFGFFSSISG
+64 SAAFFSTISG
-74 EASQEYVSFTYPV
+74 EASQEYVSLTYPI
-87 DYKHTWGFS
+87 DYKHTLGFS
-96 FFENGASIDGG
+96 LFENGASIEGG
-107 QSYTENA
+107 ESYSEIAT
-114 FMLGYAYNLIHCI
+114 LIGYSYRLMHFLS
-127 ALGIDISVLQIN
+127 LGIDLSVLYIN
-139 QFDENKHISLGSDIG
+139 QFDELKQLTVGADVGLS
-154 INWNPMANSRFG
+154 WNPLASSKYG
-166 YLLIGVAL
+166 YLLIGVAV
-174 QNIVQP
+174 QNLLAP
-180 GISTEEG
+180 AISEADGDG
-187 SSSYSF
+187 SFKF
-193 VAPGFFGSDR
+193 VFMGAN
-203 DDAYNIPSNLN
+203 DAYKIPTNLN
-214 FSLFYRGLNRAL
+214 LSLFYRGFNRLL
-226 EAKVEL
+226 EFKAEL
-232 SLIDVFH
+232 SVIDLIHD
-239 SDSEGG
+239 SDEGG
-245 DGMNLEESFTVTY
+245 KGANLEMSFSLTY
-258 FLSPH
+258 YLSSH
-263 LGVRLRFTK
+263 LGVRGRFTK
-272 EGYPVAGA
+272 EGYPVIGA

-295 DLEMSHDDLYAKK
+295 DLEMSHDDLWAKK
-308 NRGFIW
+308 NRGFVW

-393 MHKAAKAVYEDA
+393 MHKAAKSVYEDA

-427 KEGKYTE
+427 KEGKYID

-463 FEQGLYQESVDL
+463 FEQGLYQEAVDL
-475 LAAILPGNANYFYA
+475 LASILPGNANYFYA
-489 RYTMGIAYSRMGKW
+489 RYTMGIANSRMSKF

-532 KLGHIYFSGEKPDIA
+532 KLGHIYFSGEKPDVA
-547 QAAQMYGQVQPGSPV
+547 AAAQMYGQVEPGSPV

-576 VNKPN
+576 VNKPD
-581 EAMKPAQW
+581 EALKPAQW

-604 LVIGYCHFMKKDYN
+604 LVEGYCYFIKKDYN
-618 NAAKALEQAEK
+618 KAVKSLEQAEK

-635 VTVAARDSARQAY
+635 VSVAARDSARQAY
-648 DAMQDEFDSVQVKA
+648 EAMQNDFDSVQVKA
-662 LDLARQLPTPRVEKK
+662 LDLARQLPTPRVESK
-677 REALRPSFDK
+677 REALKPDFDK
-687 ANKTIEDYAAF
+687 ANQAIEDYAAF
-698 TQKSIQ
+698 TQRSIQ

-720 FTLATVKTKMS
+720 FTLATVKTKMAGGAG
-731 QGSASSEAAQ
+731 GSGAAQ
-741 ELESLEDDLDMGGDD
+741 ELEELDDL
-756 MGGSSDAGSS
+756 
-766 SEAPAPAGG
+766 E
-775 DESAGGSSDELGD
+775 
-788 DLGDDF
+788 

>member
-1 MMHTSFIKK
+1 MRTSVIKT
-10 ATVFGLALA
+10 AVLGLTVA

-50 VNPAGISETDQFEL
+50 VNPAGISETDQLEF
-64 SFGFFSSISG
+64 SAAFFSSISG
-74 EASQEYVSFTYPV
+74 EASQEYVSLTYPI
-87 DYKHTWGFS
+87 DYKHTLGFS

-107 QSYTENA
+107 KSYGEYA
-114 FMLGYAYNLIHCI
+114 FLLGYAYRLMQCI
-127 ALGIDISVLQIN
+127 ALGIDVSVLYIN
-139 QFDENKHISLGSDIG
+139 QFDDVKQVTIG
-154 INWNPMANSRFG
+154 TDVGVSWNPLSSSKYGDLFV
-166 YLLIGVAL
+166 GVAL
-174 QNIVQP
+174 QNALQP
-180 GISTEEG
+180 AVSTAEKD
-187 SSSYSF
+187 
-193 VAPGFFGSDR
+193 APTVVLFTESE
-203 DDAYNIPSNLN
+203 AYKIPANLN

-226 EAKVEL
+226 EAKAEL
-232 SLIDVFH
+232 SIIDVMH
-239 SDSEGG
+239 DDEEGG
-245 DGMNLEESFTVTY
+245 EGMNLEESFTLTY
-258 FLSPH
+258 YLSPH

-272 EGYPVAGA
+272 EGYPVVGA
-280 TVNVKDVSI
+280 TVNVKDVSF
-289 FRYLAL
+289 FRYLQL

-314 AVKLTSRFGDTREE
+314 AVKLTTRFGDTREE

-393 MHKAAKAVYEDA
+393 MHKAARAVYEDA
-405 IKRYPQ
+405 IKRYPRTEQ
-411 SDQRAK
+411 NAK

-427 KEGKYTE
+427 KEGKYTD
-434 AMAKYQNIA
+434 AMAKYQNIV
-443 QKFGESDV
+443 QVFGKSDV
-451 KADADYVAGQIK
+451 KADADYIAGQIK

-503 DEAENCFRDITE
+503 EEAENCFRDITE

-532 KLGHIYFSGEKPDIA
+532 KLGHIYFSGEKPDVA
-547 QAAQMYGQVQPGSPV
+547 AAAQMYGQVEPGSPV

-576 VNKPN
+576 VNKPD
-581 EAMKPAQW
+581 EALKPANW

-604 LVIGYCHFMKKDYN
+604 LVQGYCYFIKKDYD
-618 NAAKALEQAEK
+618 KAVKSLEQAEK

-635 VTVAARDSARQAY
+635 VSVAARDSARQAY
-648 DAMQDEFDSVQVKA
+648 EAMQNDFDSVQVKA
-662 LDLARQLPTPRVEKK
+662 LDLARQLPTPRVESK
-677 REALRPSFDK
+677 REALKPDFDK
-687 ANKTIEDYAAF
+687 ANKAIEDYAEF
-698 TQKSIQ
+698 TQRSIQ

-720 FTLATVKTKMS
+720 FTLATVKTKMAGGAG
-731 QGSASSEAAQ
+731 GSGAAQ
-741 ELESLEDDLDMGGDD
+741 ELEELDDL
-756 MGGSSDAGSS
+756 
-766 SEAPAPAGG
+766 E
-775 DESAGGSSDELGD
+775 
-788 DLGDDF
+788 